1 MFMKKKITLWTDEIE
16 DMENLWNEFYKDFYD
31 VEQTVDVKWNWK
43 KFKYMFYS
51 KLILKSPL

>member
-1 MFMKKKITLWTDEIE
+1 MKKKITLWTDEIE